1 MLVFIGVLKIH
12 DRLFENSIVWLVLLA
27 FASEMLCEVLATID
41 TSFIE
46 FSLLDSINFCW
57 GFVGVFV
64 VSSVNEQYTLKSKF
78 SGGFW
83 DVSDKTTGFTLIL
96 FLALLHK
103 ISFFGTSKCLLFPI
117 FLSWRFENL
126 LIFCMFFT
134 VSALVK
140 LNIDGA

>member
-27 FASEMLCEVLATID
+27 FASEMLCEVLTTID
-41 TSFIE
+41 TFCSE

-83 DVSDKTTGFTLIL
+83 DVSDKTTGSTLIL
-96 FLALLHK
+96 FSALLHK
-103 ISFFGTSKCLLFPI
+103 IT
-117 FLSWRFENL
+117 FL
-126 LIFCMFFT
+126 
-134 VSALVK
+134 ALPPNV
-140 LNIDGA
+140 